1 MTTWATE
8 VFKRYPLPVGLE
20 ALRQRLDEIEQQV
33 SVYRDIV
40 RDFEVRYGC
49 DLTTFERKIAQG
61 RVPEHPSW
69 EDSIEWG
76 VALDELERLGVT
88 QKALQWILNFT

>member
-1 MTTWATE
+1 
-8 VFKRYPLPVGLE
+8 RYPLPVGLE

-49 DLTTFERKIAQG
+49 DLVTFEQKIAQG

-88 QKALQWILNFT
+88 QKALQWILNFSA